1 MIPLFFSDLRQW
13 LTDTLDFPGDAVAVP
28 LIMLIVTAFAAVAG
42 YYITRV
48 ILNYVAILVDKSKT
62 TWDDDLINTPL
73 LKALSQLAPALIV
86 AWLLPAC
93 FHKGNMFSS
102 AISIL
107 TSYYIIWVSVKAINT
122 FLDNLLHAF
131 ARRRRFKAYAIKGI
145 FQMLKLIVIA
155 IGLIIALSLLIGKT
169 PTAILTALGASA
181 AVLMLVFKDTI
192 LGLVASVQLTANK
205 MVHKG
210 DWIIVPKHDANG
222 EVIDISLT
230 TVKIRNWDNSVTTVP
245 PYSLVSESFQNY
257 QAMRLAQARRVSRS
271 IYIDMKSIGFLEKEE
286 IGHLHRSGML
296 PANVAREEER
306 SINLSLFRHAMEH
319 YLATHPR
326 VRTDLLH
333 MVRQLPPSPDGL
345 PVELYFF
352 LRDTQWKDFEHIQS
366 DIFDYIYAILPHFR
380 LTVYQHPA
388 GTDLTPLNLRI
399 HAPAPV
405 YKGE

>member
-1 MIPLFFSDLRQW
+1 MRQW

-28 LIMLIVTAFAAVAG
+28 LIMLLATALAAIAG

-48 ILNYVAILVDKSKT
+48 LLNYVAILVDKSKT

-93 FHKGNMFSS
+93 FQKGNMLSS
-102 AISIL
+102 AISIF

-131 ARRRRFKAYAIKGI
+131 AHRRRFKAYAVKGI

-210 DWIIVPKHDANG
+210 DWIIVPKHNANG

-271 IYIDMKSIGFLEKEE
+271 IYIDMKSIGFLEREE
-286 IGHLHRSGML
+286 IERLHQSGML
-296 PANVAREEER
+296 PANVASEENR
-306 SINLSLFRHAMEH
+306 SINLSLFRDAMEH
-319 YLATHPR
+319 YISTHPR
-326 VRTDLLH
+326 VRADLLH

-366 DIFDYIYAILPHFR
+366 DIFDYIYAVLPHFR
-380 LTVYQHPA
+380 LAVYQHPA
-388 GTDLTPLNLRI
+388 GTDLAPLNLRI
-399 HAPAPV
+399 NATDPV